1 MHTTT
6 LKGLLD
12 GITSKDEL
20 YHVLRNHKHSIRR
33 LVNQSTGKPFI
44 VPHHLLCSTKKEF
57 FLSLLYNTGV
67 TSSLCDAASDVTSH
81 SGIKQSPIP
90 LIFPRCRP
98 HEEKF
103 RRQFKLATWLDVP
116 CGSIFTYELSRRN
129 TWRCRFVGSDG
140 FRCRE
145 YSKNNTC
152 FFCWH
157 HYALAAKLIQ
167 NMSSEEQNLL
177 GASIKSQS
185 IRELYEKHLNDPNRK
200 NIESELAL
208 MRTLLTAVVSNI
220 QSKSLA
226 DIPLDAIAT
235 VVTLCEKVSS
245 AVLTMTN
252 IETKLGDRFS
262 IEQVNVIT
270 LRLLESFVKITQ
282 PNEEQCLQLAAVFEN
297 LSINKTLPVITLHG
311 STSDTTKQATQSSKA
326 TLSPEATDIVAL
338 TYYDKVTPSH
348 IIPKHFTANDIAVRV
363 DPNVYSDRFTRQ
375 QDAAN
380 FKTKLE
386 NLKRA
391 DPDVTLQLARMGL

>member
-1 MHTTT
+1 
-6 LKGLLD
+6 
-12 GITSKDEL
+12 
-20 YHVLRNHKHSIRR
+20 
-33 LVNQSTGKPFI
+33 
-44 VPHHLLCSTKKEF
+44 
-57 FLSLLYNTGV
+57 
-67 TSSLCDAASDVTSH
+67 
-81 SGIKQSPIP
+81 
-90 LIFPRCRP
+90 
-98 HEEKF
+98 
-103 RRQFKLATWLDVP
+103 
-116 CGSIFTYELSRRN
+116 
-129 TWRCRFVGSDG
+129 
-140 FRCRE
+140 
-145 YSKNNTC
+145 
-152 FFCWH
+152 
-157 HYALAAKLIQ
+157 
-167 NMSSEEQNLL
+167 
-177 GASIKSQS
+177 
-185 IRELYEKHLNDPNRK
+185 
-200 NIESELAL
+200 